1 MIIKTKGTPR
11 GILHLKVA
19 LIHDWLTGMRG
30 GENVLEV
37 LCEIFPQADIF
48 TLLHNPG
55 SVSPVIEKRRIKTSF
70 IQTMPMAKDRY
81 RLYLPLFPLA
91 IEGFDLSGY
100 DLIVSSSHC
109 VAKGVIPP
117 PGAVHISYIH
127 TPMRY
132 VWDMFNAYFGHK
144 KGLSGMSYKIA
155 AHYLRLW
162 DASSS
167 ARVDDYIANSKH
179 VAKRVLKYYRR
190 EAVVIHPPVDSGR
203 FHLSPAGP
211 DDYYLIVSA
220 FAPYKR
226 VDTAIEA
233 FNTLGLRLKIIGK
246 GQDEKKLKAMAGP
259 TIEFLGWKFNDE
271 INAYYSRCKALI
283 FPGEE
288 DFGIVPLEAMSSG
301 RPVIAYGK
309 GGALETVI
317 PLTGEKAGESPTGI
331 FFMEPNAQ
339 SLSGAVTEFERSF
352 KRFDPASIRRHAL
365 GFDRAVFKEKIRT
378 AILSKYEE
386 IKKKSRC

>member
-1 MIIKTKGTPR
+1 M
-11 GILHLKVA
+11 KVA

-55 SVSPVIEKRRIKTSF
+55 SVSTVIEKRRIKTSF
-70 IQTMPMAKDRY
+70 IQSMPMAKDRY

-117 PGAVHISYIH
+117 PGAVHISYIF

-132 VWDMFNAYFGHK
+132 VWDMYPQYFGG
-144 KGLSGMSYKIA
+144 KGIKSRA
-155 AHYLRLW
+155 ARIFSHYLRMW
-162 DASSS
+162 DTTSS
-167 ARVDDYIANSKH
+167 ARVDSFIAISKH
-179 VAKRVLKYYRR
+179 TARRVEKYYRR
-190 EAVVIHPPVDSGR
+190 EADVVYPPVDFSR
-203 FHLSPAGP
+203 FSIDPAGP

-220 FAPYKR
+220 FAPYKK

-233 FNTLGLRLKIIGK
+233 FNTLGLKLKIIGK
-246 GQDEKKLKAMAGP
+246 GQDEKKLRAMAGP
-259 TIEFLGWKFNDE
+259 TIEFLGWKSNDE

-317 PLTGEKAGESPTGI
+317 PVEGEDGGEAPTGI

-339 SLSGAVTEFERSF
+339 SLSDAVTGFERSF
-352 KRFDPASIRRHAL
+352 KRFIPASIRRHAL
-365 GFDRAVFKEKIRT
+365 GFDRAVFKEQIRT